1 MQPNEPQQNFKN
13 PLAVMQPGEQI
24 VCEIKRHP
32 IGLIGTYV
40 MAGILIVLAAVLAAL
55 LPHYITNAGSLPA
68 ILWGAFALVTVVA
81 VLIAWVGAKVYW
93 GNRWI
98 VTSDS
103 LTQVAQTTLFN
114 TQSSQLSMGNI
125 EDVTAEQNGILAHM
139 FGYGL
144 LRVETAGERSKFV
157 FMYCPSPNRY
167 AQEILGARERFEQGR
182 RGEDEQRLY
191 RSEGA
196 YAQPGTEGP
205 AEPPVQAPQN

>member
-1 MQPNEPQQNFKN
+1 
-13 PLAVMQPGEQI
+13 MQPGEQV
-24 VCEIKRHP
+24 VCEIRRHP

-40 MAGILIVLAAVLAAL
+40 ITGFLIVVAAVLAVL
-55 LPHYITNAGSLPA
+55 VPHYVTNVGSLSA
-68 ILWGAFALVTVVA
+68 ILWGVFALITVVA
-81 VLIAWVGAKVYW
+81 LLIAWVGAKVYW

-103 LTQVAQTTLFN
+103 VTQVSQTTLFN

-125 EDVTAEQNGILAHM
+125 EDVTAEQNGIVAHM

-157 FMYCPSPNRY
+157 FTYCPNPNHY

-182 RGEDEQRLY
+182 RGEGEQRLY
-191 RSEGA
+191 RAEGA
-196 YAQPGTEGP
+196 YAQPAQQVPSPSESSIQQSP
-205 AEPPVQAPQN
+205 EQ